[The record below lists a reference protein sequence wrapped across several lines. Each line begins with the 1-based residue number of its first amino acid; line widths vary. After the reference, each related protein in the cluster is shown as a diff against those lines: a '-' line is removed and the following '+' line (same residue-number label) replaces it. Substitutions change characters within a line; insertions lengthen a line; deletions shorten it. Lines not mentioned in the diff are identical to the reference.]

1 MGSRYGSLALGAIS
15 GIALAILV
23 LGFGLA
29 PGNPPTDVIYIIDD
43 WMTVTGIY
51 SRTTMR
57 HISAFMKEMSAKY
70 GVNLTYQMAK
80 LCWRDNYRMN
90 LTTGEVEQI

>member
-29 PGNPPTDVIYIIDD
+29 PGNPPTDVIYIIVAAVIAS
-43 WMTVTGIY
+43 ML
-51 SRTTMR
+51 
-57 HISAFMKEMSAKY
+57 A
-70 GVNLTYQMAK
+70 
-80 LCWRDNYRMN
+80 MN
-90 LTTGEVEQI
+90 LVICINPTSAIFI

>member
-1 MGSRYGSLALGAIS
+1 MIRPLKEMPYAQACVRTYDNGMI
-15 GIALAILV
+15 V
-23 LGFGLA
+23 LQSY
-29 PGNPPTDVIYIIDD
+29 NTDVIYIIDD

-51 SRTTMR
+51 SRTTIR

-70 GVNLTYQMAK
+70 GVNLTYQMVK

>member
-1 MGSRYGSLALGAIS
+1 MIRPLKEMPYAQACVRTYDNGMV
-15 GIALAILV
+15 V
-23 LGFGLA
+23 LQSYK
-29 PGNPPTDVIYIIDD
+29 TDVIYVIDD
-43 WMTVTGIY
+43 WMTVTGIH
-51 SRTTMR
+51 SRTTIR

-80 LCWRDNYRMN
+80 LCWRDNCRMN

>member
-1 MGSRYGSLALGAIS
+1 MIRPLKEMPYAQACVRTYDNGMV
-15 GIALAILV
+15 V
-23 LGFGLA
+23 LQSYK
-29 PGNPPTDVIYIIDD
+29 TDVIYIIDD

-51 SRTTMR
+51 SRTTIR
-57 HISAFMKEMSAKY
+57 HISAFMKEMSVKY

-80 LCWRDNYRMN
+80 NCWRDNYRMN

>member
-1 MGSRYGSLALGAIS
+1 MIRPLKEMPYAQACVRTYDNGMI
-15 GIALAILV
+15 V
-23 LGFGLA
+23 LQSY
-29 PGNPPTDVIYIIDD
+29 NTDVIYIIDD

-51 SRTTMR
+51 SRTTIR

-70 GVNLTYQMAK
+70 GINLTYQMAK

>member
-1 MGSRYGSLALGAIS
+1 MIRPLKEMPYAQACVRTYDHGMV
-15 GIALAILV
+15 V
-23 LGFGLA
+23 LQSYK
-29 PGNPPTDVIYIIDD
+29 TDVIYIIDD

-51 SRTTMR
+51 SRTTIR

-80 LCWRDNYRMN
+80 NCWRDNYRMN